1 MTTKVSIEGYGT
13 FFISADKVGDLITW
27 LQANW
32 KNPSTIGE
40 INNNFPPQNNIPSQ
54 LLNE

>member
-13 FFISADKVGDLITW
+13 FFIASEKVGDLITW

-40 INNNFPPQNNIPSQ
+40 VNNNTNNHSQIPSQ
-54 LLNE
+54 LINE